1 MKSPCVQ
8 HCKIDEHGYC
18 RGCSRTLT
26 EIARWSRM
34 TDGERLAVLKRIGEV
49 KK

>member
-1 MKSPCVQ
+1 MISPCTRI
-8 HCKIDEHGYC
+8 CKIEDNKC
-18 RGCSRTLT
+18 IGCSRTLK
-26 EIARWSRM
+26 EIKNWSRM